1 MKANDLNSKLV
12 NQLNQVLSDLQV
24 VYQNLRTM
32 HWLVK
37 GANFYQLHK
46 LYEELYTETAE
57 TVDEVAERILML
69 GGIPLHTYSDYL
81 KTAKV
86 AVVTAVPNG
95 MESLKITVEN
105 QESLL
110 TMYREV
116 ISEAAS
122 LNDEGTVAL
131 MSGLIST
138 TEKKLW
144 MLKSTLAY

>member
-1 MKANDLNSKLV
+1 MNTKNSNSKVV

-37 GANFYQLHK
+37 GVNFYQLHN
-46 LYEELYTETAE
+46 LYEELYNETAE

-69 GGIPLHTYSDYL
+69 GEVPLHTYSDYL

-86 AVVTAVPNG
+86 NVVSEVPAG
-95 MESLKITVEN
+95 LESLKTVVAN
-105 QESLL
+105 QEHLL
-110 TMYREV
+110 ASYRV
-116 ISEAAS
+116 IVSEAANNS
-122 LNDEGTVAL
+122 DEGTVAL
-131 MSGLIST
+131 MSELIAS

-144 MLKSTLAY
+144 MLKTTLA

>member
-1 MKANDLNSKLV
+1 MNTKNSNSKVV

-37 GANFYQLHK
+37 GANFYQLHN
-46 LYEELYTETAE
+46 LYEELYNEIAE

-69 GGIPLHTYSDYL
+69 GEVPLHTYSDYL

-86 AVVTAVPNG
+86 NVVSEVPAG
-95 MESLKITVEN
+95 LESLKTIVAN
-105 QESLL
+105 QEHLL
-110 TMYREV
+110 ASYRGIV
-116 ISEAAS
+116 SEAANNS
-122 LNDEGTVAL
+122 DEGTVAL
-131 MSGLIST
+131 MSELIAS

-144 MLKSTLAY
+144 MLKTTLA